1 MPNKIRN
8 LFEEFRFA
16 GQNVGQ
22 GVGDGIDLP
31 QFWCFHEICAK
42 LPGSMDDEIIHQIGF
57 LWVVGF
63 EVVCDEAVHAAC
75 CSGVASF
82 GDQVAA
88 FQGAA
93 DPGPAALQELWC
105 RLKHLRIGPFDQF
118 LQPGPGDGVRW
129 HGRGQSKNLQGAGE
143 GVFQV
148 GE

>member
-1 MPNKIRN
+1 MSNKIRN
-8 LFEEFRFA
+8 LFEKFRFA
-16 GQNVGQ
+16 GQDVGQ
-22 GVGDGIDLP
+22 GVGDGVDLP
-31 QFWCFHEICAK
+31 QFWCLCEICAEF
-42 LPGSMDDEIIHQIGF
+42 LGSVDDEFVYEIGF
-57 LWVVGF
+57 WWVVGF

-75 CSGVASF
+75 CSGVAAF

-105 RLKHLRIGPFDQF
+105 RLTHPRISPFGQF
-118 LQPGPGDGVRW
+118 LQPGPGDGLGW
-129 HGRGQSKNLQGAGE
+129 HGGGQSKDLQGAGE

>member
-1 MPNKIRN
+1 MGD
-8 LFEEFRFA
+8 EF
-16 GQNVGQ
+16 V
-22 GVGDGIDLP
+22 
-31 QFWCFHEICAK
+31 HEI
-42 LPGSMDDEIIHQIGF
+42 GF
-57 LWVVGF
+57 WWVVGF
-63 EVVCDEAVHAAC
+63 EMVCDEAVHAAC

-88 FQGAA
+88 FQGAT

-105 RLKHLRIGPFDQF
+105 RFTHLRIGPFGQF
-118 LQPGPGDGVRW
+118 LQPGPRNGLGR